1 MKIFFVKQIFKLC
14 PILFSGI
21 HLTVESG

>member
-1 MKIFFVKQIFKLC
+1 VKQIFKLC